1 MRKYLRLLLVVF
13 AFVTILAVSA
23 AAAEKGKTIVMQID
37 NPIITVDGVSGNIDE
52 DNTAPVI
59 INERTYIPVRGLIK
73 ALGGSAQWDNNT
85 KTAVLSYGSD
95 EIRLTI
101 DSTTAYYNDNAV
113 TIDTAPLIVNNRTML
128 PARFIAESFGFDVN
142 WEGESKTIT
151 VSEITGGEPSTVETV
166 SEATTDL
173 AASTAENTKSDNAS
187 SKTLVVYFSNT
198 GNTESA
204 ANTIAEATGGD
215 IYEIEAM
222 DPYTDE
228 DLNYN
233 NDDCRA
239 NTEQNDPAARP
250 EIAGSVENMDEYDTV
265 FIGYPIWWGDA
276 PKIICT
282 FMESYDFTG
291 KTVVPFCTSGG
302 SGISTSENTLK
313 SLAEANWL
321 DGRRLDS
328 GVSEGDIEEWLSE
341 LGLEY

>member
-59 INERTYIPVRGLIK
+59 INERTYIPVRGLIE

-166 SEATTDL
+166 SEATTAL

-204 ANTIAEATGGD
+204 ANTIAEVTGGD
-215 IYEIEAM
+215 VYEIEAM

-239 NTEQNDPAARP
+239 NAEQNDPAARP

-282 FMESYDFTG
+282 FMESYDFAG
-291 KTVVPFCTSGG
+291 KTVIPFCTSGG

-321 DGRRLDS
+321 DGRRFDS
-328 GVSEGDIEEWLSE
+328 GVSEADVEAWLAE
-341 LGLEY
+341 IWVK

>member
-1 MRKYLRLLLVVF
+1 MRKYLRLLLAVF
-13 AFVTILAVSA
+13 TFVTILAVSA

-59 INERTYIPVRGLIK
+59 INERTYIPVRGLIE

-101 DSTTAYYNDNAV
+101 DITTAYYNDNAV

-128 PARFIAESFGFDVN
+128 PARFIAESFGFNVN

-166 SEATTDL
+166 SEATTAL
-173 AASTAENTKSDNAS
+173 AASTAENTKSDNES

-228 DLNYN
+228 DLDYN

-321 DGRRLDS
+321 EGRRFDS
-328 GVSEGDIEEWLSE
+328 GVSEADIEAWLAE
-341 LGLEY
+341 IGLK